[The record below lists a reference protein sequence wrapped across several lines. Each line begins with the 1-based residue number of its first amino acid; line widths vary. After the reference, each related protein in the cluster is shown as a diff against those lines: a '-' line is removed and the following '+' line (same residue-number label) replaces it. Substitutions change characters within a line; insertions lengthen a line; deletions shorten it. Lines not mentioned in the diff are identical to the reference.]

1 MRSIKSGGFTLIEL
15 VVVIVILGILAAVAV
30 PKFMDLQRDARISK
44 LNGLM
49 AAIKSAGHITLSKS
63 VIAGIEQYPADNS
76 VQELDLHYLCL
87 DGSASDRC
95 DVSNGIAVSYGYP
108 AVLNNPP
115 TIEKET
121 SGILRALDIDYRK
134 HNAADRKDHDWQ
146 YKVKKVSEQDVH
158 MLIGPSDIELPE
170 YNVSGGVIDEAS
182 KKGCYVVYG
191 NPHKDA
197 NGSIK
202 RVIDISTDGC

>member
-15 VVVIVILGILAAVAV
+15 VVVVVILGILAAVAA

-44 LNGLM
+44 LNGLT

-63 VIAGIEQYPADNS
+63 AIAGIEHYAAYNNGADLS
-76 VQELDLHYLCL
+76 VHYLCL
-87 DGSASDRC
+87 DGSASDSC
-95 DVSNGIAVSYGYP
+95 NSTNGIAVSYGYP
-108 AVLNNPP
+108 AVLNNPV
-115 TIEKET
+115 TLEEA
-121 SGILRALDIDYRK
+121 GILRALDIDVKK

-146 YKVKKVSEQDVH
+146 YKVKSVSEPDDIH
-158 MLIGPSDIELPE
+158 ILIGPSDIELPE
-170 YNVSGGVIDEAS
+170 YNVSDEAS

>member
-15 VVVIVILGILAAVAV
+15 VVVVVILGILAAVAA

-44 LNGLM
+44 LNGLQ

-63 VIAGIEQYPADNS
+63 VIAGIEHYPAYNNGADLS
-76 VQELDLHYLCL
+76 VHYLCL
-87 DGSASDRC
+87 DGSASDSC
-95 DVSNGIAVSYGYP
+95 NSTNGIAVSYGYP
-108 AVLNNPP
+108 AVLNNPL
-115 TIEKET
+115 ELEEA
-121 SGILRALDIDYRK
+121 GILRALDIDYKK
-134 HNAADRKDHDWQ
+134 HNAGDRKDHDWQ
-146 YKVKKVSEQDVH
+146 YKVKVVSGLDIH

-170 YNVSGGVIDEAS
+170 YNVSGGVVDEAS